1 MKTLSN
7 VLLKIVQALKGIQK
21 GLVGSR
27 NRLKTPDNL
36 LEIKSFAQCNRRG
49 SFRNNTS
56 EVRLRSEQK
65 SPAVNNE
72 RFQARFL
79 N

>member
-7 VLLKIVQALKGIQK
+7 VLLKIAGLLKGIQK

-27 NRLKTPDNL
+27 NRLNTPDNV
-36 LEIKSFAQCNRRG
+36 LEIKPFVQCNRTG

-56 EVRLRSEQK
+56 EVRLRSAQN

>member
-7 VLLKIVQALKGIQK
+7 VLLKIARLLKGIQL

-36 LEIKSFAQCNRRG
+36 LEIKSFVKCNRTG

-56 EVRLRSEQK
+56 EVRLRSEQN